1 MNIGKRIQQYR
12 KKNGLTLAELAS
24 RSELSKGFLSQVERD
39 LTSPSIATLSDI
51 VEALGISLAEFF
63 NDAKSQEKFIFKVE
77 DHFDDDQGG
86 VRVHWIVPNAQK
98 NDMEPILI
106 ELDPGQVSTTIE
118 PHSGEE
124 FGYVLQ
130 GRLSLYLDGKRH
142 SLKKGQTFY
151 LKGSLSHYLK
161 NDSKSI
167 ASVLWVC
174 TPPIF

>member
-1 MNIGKRIQQYR
+1 VNIGKRIQQYR
-12 KKNGLTLAELAS
+12 KKNGLTLEELAS
-24 RSELSKGFLSQVERD
+24 RSELTKGFLSQVERD

-51 VEALGISLAEFF
+51 VEALGISLSEFF
-63 NDAKSQEKFIFKVE
+63 NDTQAREKFVFGPD
-77 DHFDDDQGG
+77 DHFEDDQGG

-106 ELDPGQVSTTIE
+106 ELDPDQTSSVID

-130 GRLSLYLDGKRH
+130 GRVSLIIDGKKH
-142 SLKKGQTFY
+142 ILKKGNTFY
-151 LKGSLSHYLK
+151 LKGTYAHYLR
-161 NDSKSI
+161 NDSTSE